1 MSSPERSDAPTSKRR
16 RPRGRIVQEAEVR
29 GLVRG
34 YAALLKAQGLAPEKV
49 LVLLKEFT
57 RTSIAPHLPTR
68 FDGVSDAGITREEII
83 ERVVTW
89 CIEAYYDCGEDAADA
104 ADGMP
109 AAPGAGT
116 GPSLRTSIRQPE
128 ELHS

>member
-1 MSSPERSDAPTSKRR
+1 
-16 RPRGRIVQEAEVR
+16 VQEGEVR

-34 YAALLKAQGLAPEKV
+34 YAALLKAHGLAPEKV

-68 FDGVSDAGITREEII
+68 VDGVSDAGITREEII

-104 ADGMP
+104 SDGMP
-109 AAPGAGT
+109 VRGAGT
-116 GPSLRTSIRQPE
+116 GPSLRTSIRQPQ